1 MVLKTNDNLKIDEND
16 EGNNMK
22 LEVDDF
28 GDDDDVKKKDESNKV
43 SIGQMLKFSD
53 VDKMIDEHKR
63 EETVSAPK
71 SVERLEI
78 ISNERNEARKMEELT
93 NMDDDDEKLKISMED
108 VQLNFEDL
116 GSPSVYNDDLVV
128 LDDVELLV

>member
-1 MVLKTNDNLKIDEND
+1 MSKIADIKGVLDKECVLFLFRNDPLRRNRI
-16 EGNNMK
+16 M
-22 LEVDDF
+22 
-28 GDDDDVKKKDESNKV
+28 
-43 SIGQMLKFSD
+43 
-53 VDKMIDEHKR
+53 
-63 EETVSAPK
+63 
-71 SVERLEI
+71 EI